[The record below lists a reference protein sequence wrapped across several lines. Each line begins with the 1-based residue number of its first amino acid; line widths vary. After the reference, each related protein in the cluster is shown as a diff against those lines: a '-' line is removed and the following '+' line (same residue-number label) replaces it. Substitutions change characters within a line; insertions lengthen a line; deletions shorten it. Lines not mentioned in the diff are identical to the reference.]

1 MSNQYLI
8 KTIQRW
14 LEQMDERSIETSRWS
29 DYICDYRRWDETPW
43 YITAQLIDSFKVA
56 KEVLNEY

>member
-1 MSNQYLI
+1 
-8 KTIQRW
+8 
-14 LEQMDERSIETSRWS
+14 MDERSIETSRWS